1 MGRLNRQISSTD
13 IYHIILRGV
22 NQQDIFLE
30 DSDKNRFLETIKR
43 YCSELN
49 ANTIA
54 YCLMNNHV
62 HLLIHVLNSPDLLMK
77 KIASSYVYYFNH
89 KYDRTGHLFQERY
102 KSEPVQSDS
111 YLLTATRYIL
121 QNPMKA
127 GICKTQN
134 YPWSSWKYLTK
145 KSEFCDPQLLIDLMD
160 GIDSLIEYILT
171 ENNDNCLEV
180 ENKHILKED
189 EALCKIQRITGLSNP
204 LEIAK
209 LSRAN
214 RDELLR
220 RIKREGIP
228 VRQLSRLTGIDRNII
243 QRA

>member
-77 KIASSYVYYFNH
+77 EKCREARLLLHQVR
-89 KYDRTGHLFQERY
+89 DRNVD
-102 KSEPVQSDS
+102 PVI
-111 YLLTATRYIL
+111 RKVRHE
-121 QNPMKA
+121 NGNA
-127 GICKTQN
+127 G
-134 YPWSSWKYLTK
+134 
-145 KSEFCDPQLLIDLMD
+145 
-160 GIDSLIEYILT
+160 
-171 ENNDNCLEV
+171 
-180 ENKHILKED
+180 
-189 EALCKIQRITGLSNP
+189 
-204 LEIAK
+204 
-209 LSRAN
+209 
-214 RDELLR
+214 
-220 RIKREGIP
+220 
-228 VRQLSRLTGIDRNII
+228 VRIDRAGKTDPDPFDLFTGDPRFRNHGQSEIRHPLDHRI
-243 QRA
+243 MSLMGQGTDRLHPENDAEFRINDGALDIGPAKI